1 MERDIPLFSIAS
13 DSTSA
18 EVAGTLRTQ
27 EWRTEAHHSDEHIAA
42 IRPGRAAV
50 LEASVLGLLGTKVP
64 GAPATCLGALDRCS
78 HSELSAHG

>member
-1 MERDIPLFSIAS
+1 MERDIPLFPVAP

-18 EVAGTLRTQ
+18 RVARTLRTQ

-50 LEASVLGLLGTKVP
+50 LGLLGTKAP
-64 GAPATCLGALDRCS
+64 GALATCLGAQDRCS